1 MTEWKP
7 SKVRRLET
15 LWAKG
20 LSASQVG
27 KQLGCSRSAVCGKV
41 DRLNLPSRVQWSS
54 VKPPVKL
61 IQPTVKPVQT
71 SKVEP
76 VLPPERMPRPT
87 KPVPFTKAQLY
98 EMLAIAAQNTAGLK

>member
-61 IQPTVKPVQT
+61 VQPTMEVKPVL
-71 SKVEP
+71 S
-76 VLPPERMPRPT
+76 PERMRRPVN
-87 KPVPFTKAQLY
+87 PVPLTKAEMY
-98 EMLAIAAQNTAGLK
+98 EMLAEAVRNT

>member
-27 KQLGCSRSAVCGKV
+27 KQLGCSRSAECGKV

-61 IQPTVKPVQT
+61 VQPTMEVKPVL
-71 SKVEP
+71 S
-76 VLPPERMPRPT
+76 PERMRRPV
-87 KPVPFTKAQLY
+87 KPVPLTKAEMY
-98 EMLAIAAQNTAGLK
+98 EMLAEAVRNT